1 MDLMVVLYH
10 VGWVEAK
17 AETQLSIRNAGL
29 RETQPNLRFKHR
41 DTAIKTLIAI
51 IILLI
56 LHLQYRLWLG
66 DASVSQISEY
76 HERLDELNKDIQEKK
91 ERNDAL
97 YAEVLD
103 LRRGLETIEERARYE
118 LGMIKENE
126 TFFQVLE

>member
-1 MDLMVVLYH
+1 M
-10 VGWVEAK
+10 K
-17 AETQLSIRNAGL
+17 S
-29 RETQPNLRFKHR
+29 
-41 DTAIKTLIAI
+41 LIAI
-51 IILLI
+51 IIALI
-56 LHLQYRLWLG
+56 IHFQYRLWFG
-66 DASVSQISEY
+66 DASVSQISQY
-76 HERLDELNKDIQEKK
+76 HERLDELNKEVQEKK

>member
-1 MDLMVVLYH
+1 M
-10 VGWVEAK
+10 W
-17 AETQLSIRNAGL
+17 
-29 RETQPNLRFKHR
+29 F
-41 DTAIKTLIAI
+41 
-51 IILLI
+51 
-56 LHLQYRLWLG
+56 G
-66 DASVSQISEY
+66 DASVTQIGEY
-76 HERLDELNKDIQEKK
+76 RERLEELNKEIQEKQ